1 MNPKFKKKLE
11 HIPKA
16 IDSVLARIKDWES
29 DIKIRDKNIEA
40 ANIEQPSLIA
50 YYDQVAVEL
59 HSMVKYLDMVEKEI
73 RGSRMRTIKENMQR
87 DYSDTAIQRLI
98 DSDPEYIE
106 VHALLIE
113 VEEVYES
120 VKSIV
125 KSFEQ
130 RSYSLNNIVRIRE
143 KELENITIRMD

>member
-1 MNPKFKKKLE
+1 MNTKFEKKLAQ
-11 HIPKA
+11 IPA
-16 IDSVLARIKDWES
+16 LLDSILGKIQDWKS
-29 DIKIRDKNIEA
+29 DLKIRDKNIEA

-59 HSMVKYLDMVEKEI
+59 HAVVKYLDMVEKEV
-73 RGSRMRTIKENMQR
+73 RGSRMKTIKENMQR
-87 DYSDTAIQRLI
+87 EYSDTSIQRLI
-98 DSDPEYIE
+98 DADPEYIK
-106 VHALLIE
+106 VHSLLIE